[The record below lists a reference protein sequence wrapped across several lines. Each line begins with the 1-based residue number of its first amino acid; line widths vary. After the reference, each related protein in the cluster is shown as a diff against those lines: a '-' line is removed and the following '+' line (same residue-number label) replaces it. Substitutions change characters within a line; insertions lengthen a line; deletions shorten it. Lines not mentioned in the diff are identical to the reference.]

1 MALTGLWYEHGFKL
15 DSYDIN
21 LYIVSNTISTLFGS
35 HTQKFCI
42 WFFWAYSIIFMKV
55 FLDVHGNQMK
65 IVKTGSKISNKDISI
80 SLKIVETISWHW
92 LAYGMRM
99 VLNWIYHYMT

>member
-21 LYIVSNTISTLFGS
+21 LCIISNTISILFGS
-35 HTQKFCI
+35 HTQKLCI
-42 WFFWAYSIIFMKV
+42 LFFGAYSIIFMKV

-65 IVKTGSKISNKDISI
+65 IVKTGCKILNNDSTNN
-80 SLKIVETISWHW
+80 LKIVETISWH
-92 LAYGMRM
+92 
-99 VLNWIYHYMT
+99 

>member
-15 DSYDIN
+15 DLYDIN
-21 LYIVSNTISTLFGS
+21 LYIVPNTISIRFGS
-35 HTQKFCI
+35 HTQKLCI
-42 WFFWAYSIIFMKV
+42 WFFGPYSIIFMKV

-80 SLKIVETISWHW
+80 SLKIWHW